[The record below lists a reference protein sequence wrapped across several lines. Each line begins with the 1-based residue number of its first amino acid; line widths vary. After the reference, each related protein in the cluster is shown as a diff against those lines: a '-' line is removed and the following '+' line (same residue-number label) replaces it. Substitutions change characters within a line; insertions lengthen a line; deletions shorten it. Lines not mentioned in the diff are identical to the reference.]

1 MEGNIGLLLII
12 LWPVL
17 GGIIG
22 FFAGKKKLSYSEDV
36 CDIVTFT
43 ELAMMG
49 YFAHEVL
56 FKGNVQTL
64 EIENLMGLGLNLK
77 ADGFQV
83 IYGLLTAGAWF
94 LVACYSKE
102 YLKGK
107 KHTNRYRMFFL
118 FTLSAAI
125 GVFLAD
131 NAYIMFVFFEI
142 MSFVSFPLVIQEET
156 KEAKEAGASYFAI
169 AIIGGLMILMGIL
182 CIFAQV
188 GSFQFDV
195 LQSEVARV
203 GMVTP
208 IMMVGGILV
217 LLGFGAKASLFPM
230 HTWLPKTY
238 PASPAPATAMLS
250 SILTKTG
257 VAGMIF
263 VVCDVMFPSKEFGTL
278 VLVLGTITMV
288 WGGIMALASDDIM
301 KTLAGSSMS
310 QIGFITVG
318 LSMCGLLGEENGI
331 AVNGTFLH
339 MVNHTLFKLALF
351 FLAGVVVS
359 KLGSGKLD
367 DIRGYGK
374 GKPLFRVCFALSGL
388 GIAGVPLLNGYVSKT
403 LIHEAL
409 VEYGNPVAEWLFLI
423 SGGLTLAYMLKLYVV
438 LFWEKPSEQVS
449 ALKVVE
455 TSSAEVVEGVAKDS
469 LQEDVEGAVETT
481 VNEVVEEASEYSSK
495 KTAVKKDMSFNTWFA
510 FLVPVICYPVM
521 GLLPN
526 VVMDRLAEL
535 GSGFFHGASLEHK
548 VQYFSIE
555 NLKGSA
561 ISIVIGLVLYFVVV
575 RCLLRKKTE
584 AGVSYRN
591 GLPAWCDLE
600 KVIYRPLLLKV
611 LPCIGTF
618 ISRILDW
625 VVDAIVLVMHRT
637 IYRDNNREE
646 KPVYAG
652 RLLDGL
658 GEFLNILRRLW
669 NKTVGKKH
677 PLKIN
682 FVVEFAKLKK
692 KSSTRIEIISKS
704 VSFGLF
710 MFAVGF
716 CLTIAYLIYL
726 M

>member
-1 MEGNIGLLLII
+1 
-12 LWPVL
+12 
-17 GGIIG
+17 
-22 FFAGKKKLSYSEDV
+22 
-36 CDIVTFT
+36 
-43 ELAMMG
+43 
-49 YFAHEVL
+49 
-56 FKGNVQTL
+56 
-64 EIENLMGLGLNLK
+64 
-77 ADGFQV
+77 
-83 IYGLLTAGAWF
+83 
-94 LVACYSKE
+94 
-102 YLKGK
+102 
-107 KHTNRYRMFFL
+107 MFFL
-118 FTLSAAI
+118 FTLSASL

-131 NAYIMFVFFEI
+131 NAYVMFVFFEI

-156 KEAKEAGASYFAI
+156 KEAKEAGASYFTI

-182 CIFAQV
+182 CIFAQI
-188 GSFQFDV
+188 GSFQFDK
-195 LQSEVARV
+195 LQVEVARV
-203 GMVTP
+203 GQVTP

-238 PASPAPATAMLS
+238 PASPAPATALLS

-278 VLVLGTITMV
+278 VLVLGTITML
-288 WGGIMALASDDIM
+288 WGGIMALASNDIM

-359 KLGSGKLD
+359 KLGTAKLD
-367 DIRGYGK
+367 DIRGFGK
-374 GKPLFRVCFALSGL
+374 GKPLFHVCFALSGL

-409 VEYGNPVAEWLFLI
+409 VEYGNPAAEWLFLI

-438 LFWEKPSEQVS
+438 LFWEKPYEEVSE
-449 ALKVVE
+449 VE
-455 TSSAEVVEGVAKDS
+455 IAESSSE
-469 LQEDVEGAVETT
+469 
-481 VNEVVEEASEYSSK
+481 EEAEK
-495 KTAVKKDMSFNTWFA
+495 PVVKKDMTFNTWFA

-561 ISIVIGLVLYFVVV
+561 ISIAIGLVLYFVVV

-584 AGVSYRN
+584 AGISYKN

-600 KVIYRPLLLKV
+600 KAIYRPLLLKV

-618 ISRILDW
+618 VSRILDW
-625 VVDAIVLVMHRT
+625 VVDGLVLVMHRT
-637 IYRDNNREE
+637 VYRDNNREE
-646 KPVYAG
+646 KPVYADPF
-652 RLLDGL
+652 LDGL
-658 GEFLNILRRLW
+658 GEFLNVLRRLW

-677 PLKIN
+677 PIEMN

-692 KSSTRIEIISKS
+692 KSSTRIELISKS